1 MMQRTDS
8 AGQRALTREEA
19 LALKNRRTLVTL
31 FQASWILVFVL
42 LAAIS
47 LQIRSTAESL
57 PTLNIVQV
65 LVPALATAGI
75 LASGWAVWDSLRAIR
90 ADDRVRFLARWR
102 VALALGAAFVV
113 IMLAVLAANPY
124 SGVYSQIFRVM
135 IGYHA
140 LHALVIGG
148 WMVQVLR
155 NAVHGAYASDDHWGV
170 EAGVRLWAFVIAA
183 WVLFY
188 VVLYLL

>member
-1 MMQRTDS
+1 MQRTDS

-47 LQIRSTAESL
+47 LQIRSTTGSL
-57 PTLNIVQV
+57 PVLSAVQF

-90 ADDRVRFLARWR
+90 ANDRVRFLARWR

-113 IMLAVLAANPY
+113 IMLAVLAVNPY
-124 SGVYSQIFRVM
+124 SGVYAQIFRVM

-140 LHALVIGG
+140 LHALVIGV

-155 NAVHGAYASDDHWGV
+155 NAARGAYASDDHWGV

>member
-1 MMQRTDS
+1 MTQGTGS
-8 AGQRALTREEA
+8 VGQRALTREEA

-31 FQASWILVFVL
+31 FQCSWILVFVL

-47 LQIRSTAESL
+47 LQIRSTMEER
-57 PTLNIVQV
+57 PVLNAVQF
-65 LVPALATAGI
+65 LVPALATVGI
-75 LASGWAVWDSLRAIR
+75 LASGWAARDGLRAIR
-90 ADDRVRFLARWR
+90 ADERARFLSRWR
-102 VALALGAAFVV
+102 LSLALGAAFVV
-113 IMLAVLAANPY
+113 VMLAVLAFNPY
-124 SGVYSQIFRVM
+124 SGQYAQIFRVM

-140 LHALVIGG
+140 LHALVIGA

-155 NAVHGAYASDDHWGV
+155 NAVQGAYSSGDHWGP
-170 EAGVRLWAFVIAA
+170 EAGARLWYFVIAA